1 MDKISYSIKVSEE
14 GRPTTLDTR
23 QEEFKPLVEKYE
35 RRNMWNSCILIF
47 KNLRSKLLDHLLL
60 GGVAYQE
67 SFTRL
72 FNTNRMGCRNRSRRK
87 T

>member
-47 KNLRSKLLDHLLL
+47 KKAFSSYLYLSGILIIPFLTWASNSMVLMLSTVFR
-60 GGVAYQE
+60 
-67 SFTRL
+67 
-72 FNTNRMGCRNRSRRK
+72 TNNF
-87 T
+87 